1 MRRTLFNIREML
13 GFIFAY
19 WWLLI
24 VEAIVLAAVVALLAL
39 NAERLVGD
47 APRSL
52 ASLRTSMGLTLVFMV
67 SAYIFLMI
75 LVGNALGVGG
85 DQLIIGATVLAF
97 LFIFLQWLISPFI
110 INIAYRTRAPETAEE
125 RYFAEEAKRLARLSG
140 MKPPKFVIADVD
152 FPNAFAYGSPIA
164 GNYVAVTRGLLRTM
178 TREEVVAVIGHEIG
192 HLKHRDVSWI
202 LALSIIPLAVYFIG
216 RALIWAGLLGGDN
229 KRGSPIY
236 LVAIGAAMIAAGVLF
251 RFLVAH
257 FNRLREYYADAH
269 SAILLNDHRPLQ
281 RALTRLY
288 LTYSSDRES
297 LEEAR
302 ENSFASMLFIVA
314 PLIEIHGGF
323 FYNID
328 YHVERLKN
336 VKTSAL
342 EELFATHPP
351 IPKRLRFLDRV
362 ALSIA
367 RREHRQ

>member
-1 MRRTLFNIREML
+1 ML

-24 VEAIVLAAVVALLAL
+24 VEALVLAGVVALLAL
-39 NAERLVGD
+39 NADRLVGD

-85 DQLIIGATVLAF
+85 EGLIIGATALS
-97 LFIFLQWLISPFI
+97 FIFILIQWLLSPFI
-110 INIAYRTRAPETAEE
+110 INLAYRTRPPATPEE
-125 RYFAEEAKRLARLSG
+125 RYFQEEAARLARLSG

-152 FPNAFAYGSPIA
+152 FPNAFAYGSPIS

-178 TREEVVAVIGHEIG
+178 TREEVVAVIGHEVG

-202 LALSIIPLAVYFIG
+202 LALSVIPLAVYFLG
-216 RALIWAGLLGGDN
+216 RALIWTGLLGGDN
-229 KRGSPIY
+229 RKSSPIY
-236 LVAIGAAMIAAGVLF
+236 LVAIGAALIAAGVLF
-251 RFLVAH
+251 RFLIAH

-269 SAILLNDHRPLQ
+269 SAMLLNDHRPLQ

-288 LTYSSDRES
+288 LTYSGDRES
-297 LEEAR
+297 AQEAR

-314 PLIEIHGGF
+314 PLIEIQGGF

-328 YHVERLKN
+328 YQVERLKG

-362 ALSIA
+362 ALAIA
-367 RREHRQ
+367 RREQRK